1 VFAAMMSTL
10 DSQLLAMSTI
20 LTREFLPGLRVI
32 RLTEGGLVRVSK
44 GLVVLLTAVAYLF
57 TLVNP
62 PGIITIVEFAFA
74 GFASLMPAVLG
85 TLYWRRCTKQ
95 AAAVSA
101 VLPQLVLVG
110 LTLGWIDRSWTFGF
124 LPGFI
129 AVGVAAAAIFIVSWI
144 TPEGTSVEGYFAP
157 QTTSLSSGSK
167 EPVHA

>member
-1 VFAAMMSTL
+1 MMV
-10 DSQLLAMSTI
+10 A
-20 LTREFLPGLRVI
+20 PHAGLRF
-32 RLTEGGLVRVSK
+32 GGASELATPKNKS
-44 GLVVLLTAVAYLF
+44 
-57 TLVNP
+57 
-62 PGIITIVEFAFA
+62 GIE
-74 GFASLMPAVLG
+74 
-85 TLYWRRCTKQ
+85 Q